1 MLLDEVEQSNSADC
15 QWLGQVLDF
24 LIEDLEFESG
34 DRLED
39 LLHVELRRDGVVD
52 EMELGDNSWR
62 NLRSTSTGLTH
73 GGNDLE
79 ILDVVWLNLLS
90 VIPELVVHPL
100 SDELKRWLG
109 SEGIESRHV
118 EIIDE
123 AQSSLL
129 GIFWLVFVLGPSL
142 EVGLDD
148 ALDCVGFSTSGKVDG
163 EAGSVLVKSHQDSI
177 NKHGLTDTRMP
188 DKKDLGSMVEK

>member
-1 MLLDEVEQSNSADC
+1 MLLDEVEKSNSADC

-24 LIEDLEFESG
+24 LIEDLEFERG

-90 VIPELVVHPL
+90 IIPELVVHPL
-100 SDELKRWLG
+100 SDELQRWLG
-109 SEGIESRHV
+109 PAVARSGTLSVAAPPPSARSRTRLLVRQSARTRQRGESC
-118 EIIDE
+118 
-123 AQSSLL
+123 
-129 GIFWLVFVLGPSL
+129 
-142 EVGLDD
+142 
-148 ALDCVGFSTSGKVDG
+148 CVV
-163 EAGSVLVKSHQDSI
+163 
-177 NKHGLTDTRMP
+177 
-188 DKKDLGSMVEK
+188 

>member
-1 MLLDEVEQSNSADC
+1 M
-15 QWLGQVLDF
+15 
-24 LIEDLEFESG
+24 
-34 DRLED
+34 
-39 LLHVELRRDGVVD
+39 
-52 EMELGDNSWR
+52 
-62 NLRSTSTGLTH
+62 
-73 GGNDLE
+73 
-79 ILDVVWLNLLS
+79 DVVWLNLLS

-123 AQSSLL
+123 AQSFLF

-163 EAGSVLVKSHQDSI
+163 EAGGVLVKSHQDSV
-177 NKHGLTDTRMP
+177 NEYGLTDT
-188 DKKDLGSMVEK
+188 

>member
-109 SEGIESRHV
+109 SESIESRHV

-142 EVGLDD
+142 EVGLDN

-163 EAGSVLVKSHQDSI
+163 EAGGVLVKSHQDSI

-188 DKKDLGSMVEK
+188 DKKDLGSMVEE